1 MKHSLFP
8 VVTVAAVLAAGLVL
22 PASVVAGVA
31 GGNQANE
38 STQPVTDSWITTKVK
53 AELLATDG
61 VKSGD
66 VSVDTRDGIV
76 TLTGVLA
83 DDIAVKKAI
92 AAAESVKGV
101 KRVEASG
108 LKVK

>member
-22 PASVVAGVA
+22 PASAVAGVA